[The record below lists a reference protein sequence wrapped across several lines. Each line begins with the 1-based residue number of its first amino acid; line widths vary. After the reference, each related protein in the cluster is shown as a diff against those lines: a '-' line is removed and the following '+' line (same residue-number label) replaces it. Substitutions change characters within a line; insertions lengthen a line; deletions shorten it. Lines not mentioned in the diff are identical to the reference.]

1 MFLEYRTKDMDW
13 ELFNLGEINVGRNYE
28 MFGNLTGG
36 RVRTMTDIKTKIE
49 PKGLPDDELSLLLTQ
64 ILAEET
70 EKNFGYH
77 NHSWLS
83 YKEYK
88 TILKQTKMD
97 EIPMEYSLLLK
108 MMKFL
113 EKSGHRCR
121 LVFWFDN

>member
-1 MFLEYRTKDMDW
+1 MFLEYRPKKMDW
-13 ELFNLGEINVGRNYE
+13 EIFSLGEINLGRNYE

-36 RVRTMTDIKTKIE
+36 RVRGEISVKTIIE
-49 PKGLPDDELSLLLTQ
+49 PRGLPNDELSLILSQ
-64 ILAEET
+64 IVAESSNE
-70 EKNFGYH
+70 YH

-88 TILKQTKMD
+88 TILNQTEME
-97 EIPMEYSLLLK
+97 EIPIEYSLLLK

-113 EKSGHRCR
+113 EKSGYETR